1 LLWLQNNKS
10 LNNLDW
16 LLILAKEMFM
26 SPNFKLS
33 NTQIKLIIDDDDTRS
48 RFLEYLDLPLGGNLV
63 EAAKLAI
70 TSSLDAI
77 KRFPINDDEN
87 FDIVITGIDYVY
99 AVWSDATDWI
109 GAFETIDEAEEF
121 ISNNLL

>member
-1 LLWLQNNKS
+1 
-10 LNNLDW
+10 
-16 LLILAKEMFM
+16 M

-48 RFLEYLDLPLGGNLV
+48 RFLEYLELPLGNNL
-63 EAAKLAI
+63 EKAAELAL
-70 TSSLDAI
+70 TNSLNTI
-77 KRFPINDDEN
+77 KRFPINNDEN
-87 FDIVITGIDYVY
+87 FDIVITGIDEVY

-109 GAFETIDEAEEF
+109 GAFVTLDEAEEF

>member
-1 LLWLQNNKS
+1 
-10 LNNLDW
+10 
-16 LLILAKEMFM
+16 M

-33 NTQIKLIIDDDDTRS
+33 NTQIKMIIDNDDTRS
-48 RFLEYLDLPLGGNLV
+48 RFLEYLDLPLGENLV

-70 TSSLDAI
+70 TSSLNAI
-77 KRFPINDDEN
+77 KRYQINDDEN
-87 FDIVITGIDYVY
+87 FDIVITGIDDVY

-121 ISNNLL
+121 IANNLL